1 MSGVVNG
8 LAAFG
13 RFEATVYLVFL
24 ACIGLSCFASGFAS
38 LKSSDPKQKGES
50 FQYFIGGLCL
60 ILTGYLFYSFA
71 QSSRTGAA
79 VMGGVGGAQIGSSLL
94 FNNN

>member
-24 ACIGLSCFASGFAS
+24 SLIGLSCFASGFAS
-38 LKSSDPKQKGES
+38 LKNPDPKQKAQS

-71 QSSRTGAA
+71 QTSRTGAA
-79 VMGGVGGAQIGSSLL
+79 VMGGVGAYDIGTSL
-94 FNNN
+94 FNSN